1 MYEKWKDN
9 RTRASARTRLV
20 GPIVLCGCLPLA
32 NLLAAERHDANRD
45 VPLFMA
51 RGTDDPKPGDAP
63 RAPRSKHQMRRL
75 SARLTRSGLAFVF
88 VDGSAAPAGLPL
100 PASPTLFLAGALLG
114 VSADGRIPGAVAVDE
129 KTVEVRIPDA
139 DSGREVILYRAV
151 PTRRRRRIA
160 KLLDARGFTR
170 VRPLAG
176 PIDAWTKAG
185 HAIERATMSRSAAT
199 TWWCCVVTAHRA
211 PE

>member
-9 RTRASARTRLV
+9 RTRASACTRLA
-20 GPIVLCGCLPLA
+20 GLIVLSGCLPLA
-32 NLLAAERHDANRD
+32 ILLAAERHDAHRD

-51 RGTDDPKPGDAP
+51 RGTDGPKPGDAP

-88 VDGSAAPAGLPL
+88 VNVSAAPAGLPL
-100 PASPTLFLAGALLG
+100 PALPTLVLVGALLG
-114 VSADGRIPGAVAVDE
+114 VSADGRIPGVVAVDE

-151 PTRRRRRIA
+151 PTRRRRRA
-160 KLLDARGFTR
+160 SPSSSPR
-170 VRPLAG
+170 VAS
-176 PIDAWTKAG
+176 
-185 HAIERATMSRSAAT
+185 RAFGR
-199 TWWCCVVTAHRA
+199 WRA
-211 PE
+211 PSMRGPRRVMRSSGRRCHGRRRRRGGAAS